1 MAADDFKER
10 EEVEMINAR
19 QLRVGMLIKHRDD
32 LCRVMSVQHITPG
45 NWRGMVQ
52 TKLRSL
58 NSGNSFEHRFRSED
72 NVERA
77 VLDQRQMQCLYEEG
91 DGFIFMD
98 TDNYEQVSLSREA
111 LGDAVQYLLP
121 NTVLTVEYYE
131 GQAVGVELPHV
142 VELEVVETEPPMK
155 GATAAGGSK
164 PAKLETG
171 VMVDVPQ
178 FIEVGERIRVDT
190 RDGKYVERAK

>member
-1 MAADDFKER
+1 
-10 EEVEMINAR
+10 MINAR

-52 TKLRSL
+52 TKLR
-58 NSGNSFEHRFRSED
+58 NITSGNSCEHRFRSED
-72 NVERA
+72 SVERA
-77 VLDQRQMQCLYEEG
+77 VLEQRQMQCLYEEG
-91 DGFIFMD
+91 DAYVFMD
-98 TDNYEQVSLSREA
+98 TENYEQVSLSKET
-111 LGDAVQYLLP
+111 LGDAVQYLLHD
-121 NTVLTVEYYE
+121 TVLTVEYYE
-131 GQAVGVELPHV
+131 GQPVGVELPNV
-142 VELEVVETEPPMK
+142 VELKIIETEPPMK
-155 GATAAGGSK
+155 GATAAGGAK

-178 FIEVGERIRVDT
+178 FIEVGETIRVDT

>member
-1 MAADDFKER
+1 
-10 EEVEMINAR
+10 MINAR

-58 NSGNSFEHRFRSED
+58 SSGNSFEHRFRSED

-91 DGFIFMD
+91 DGFVFMD
-98 TDNYEQVSLSREA
+98 TDNYEQVTLSREA
-111 LGDAVQYLLP
+111 LGDAVEYLLP
-121 NTVLTVEYYE
+121 DTVLTVEYYE

-142 VELEVVETEPPMK
+142 VELTIVETEPPMR

-178 FIEVGERIRVDT
+178 FIEIGDKIRVDT